1 MQLNINEI
9 AQSLLFNGDLLSKMA
24 NFFDEDTQDTA
35 KAVNL
40 SFPTVIGALA
50 KSVAGSDNNAND
62 LLAHIQNGG
71 HDGTMLDSLGILLG
85 GGSATQG
92 FIKSGDAM
100 VSALFGKDLSAVVD
114 NIAGKVGVKTGTVSS
129 LMSIAAP
136 FVMNIIGKNAKSE
149 SGFGASALMSLMQ
162 NQGGFL
168 KGLLP
173 SDLRQVAGLAE
184 FVPSDV
190 ALSKMLAD
198 TKAAEIPVE
207 TSFLSKIMPWAIM
220 GVVTVVGLF
229 LLKKNIAPA
238 VPQIVPV
245 QEVVQDSIRTIAL
258 AEGNI
263 QVQTGSFLDKLDT
276 EIRDT
281 AMHKD
286 TPLTFDN
293 VQFMTGKSDLTEAS
307 KLQLQDLVKIMK
319 GYAKVE
325 IRIEGH
331 TDNQG
336 DVVKNKKL
344 SEDRAASVK
353 KFLVANG
360 IAATR
365 ITTAGFG
372 AEKPIAP
379 NDAEEG
385 RAKNRRIEAFVVK
398 K

>member
-9 AQSLLFNGDLLSKMA
+9 AQSLLFNGNLLSKMA
-24 NFFDEDTQDTA
+24 NLFDENTDDVA
-35 KAVNL
+35 KAINL
-40 SFPTVIGALA
+40 SFPTVVGALA
-50 KSVAGSDNNAND
+50 KSVAGSENNAND

-71 HDGTMLDSLGILLG
+71 HDGAMLDSLGILLG

-100 VSALFGKDLSAVVD
+100 VSALFGKNLSTVED
-114 NIAGKVGVKTGTVSS
+114 TIAGKIGVKTGTVSS
-129 LMSIAAP
+129 LMSIAVP
-136 FVMNIIGKNAKSE
+136 LVMNIIGKNAKSE

-162 NQGGFL
+162 NQSGFL

-173 SDLRQVAGLAE
+173 SYLHEVANLSP
-184 FVPSDV
+184 FIPSDV
-190 ALSKMLAD
+190 ALSRILTDA
-198 TKAAEIPVE
+198 KAAEVPIK
-207 TSFLSKIMPWAIM
+207 SSLLDKILPWAIM
-220 GVVTVVGLF
+220 GIVTVAGLF

-245 QEVVQDSIRTIAL
+245 QEVVADSIRTIAL

-365 ITTAGFG
+365 ISTAGFG
-372 AEKPIAP
+372 AEKPIAA